1 MLSRWRHDLRGSV
14 MDAPLTAIT
23 GGGARFAQL
32 TLDLRGVRF
41 VIERETLVNLPESI
55 LLCLFPNGLL
65 LSDMGGDDGESSST
79 DDEQVYFVDVRCA
92 RGEWLTRSSIRSA
105 LSTC

>member
-1 MLSRWRHDLRGSV
+1 

-23 GGGARFAQL
+23 GGGGARFARL

-65 LSDMGGDDGESSST
+65 LSDMGGDDGESSSA
-79 DDEQVYFVDVRCA
+79 DEEQVYFVDVRSA
-92 RGEWLTRSSIRSA
+92 RGGRLTCSSTRSAS
-105 LSTC
+105 STC